1 MVVAFFGMFRK
12 DNITS
17 GKASVC
23 NPRAHLCVGDLLVT
37 QEGVVWLKVRHSK
50 TNQFRAADAESSVV
64 PSEGGAQSLAIHRKL
79 SSSPGTA
86 LFLWS
91 GTCGQVSAMTHGV
104 FVQHFKKLVRA
115 VLD

>member
-17 GKASVC
+17 GNASVC

-50 TNQFRAADAESSVV
+50 TNQFRTADAESSVV
-64 PSEGGAQSLAIHRKL
+64 PSEGSAESIGN
-79 SSSPGTA
+79 SSEFGLEPRNGLVPMEWDTWPGLCHDTR
-86 LFLWS
+86 
-91 GTCGQVSAMTHGV
+91 C
-104 FVQHFKKLVRA
+104 VRA
-115 VLD
+115 AL